1 MDEPRLPP
9 DERDRREPAGA
20 APLVVADGV
29 VKRYGSEVVLA
40 GVSLAVAPGQVM
52 VVIGP
57 SGSGKSTLLRCL
69 ARLEPIQRGR
79 ILIEGR
85 LASQGTEERGP
96 RPDPADLR
104 GLHHEI
110 GMVFQ
115 SFNLFPHLTVLENV
129 TLAPRRVRRLPAAE
143 AEAQAMELLRRV
155 GLEDKRDVHPA
166 RLSGGQQQRA
176 AIARALAMRP
186 RVMLFDEVTSA
197 LDPELV
203 GEVLKV
209 MRELAE
215 QGMTMVVVTHEMA
228 FAREV
233 ADDVVFMDRGAI
245 VERGA
250 PDRIFSAPA
259 EARTR
264 AFLERLLER
273 EGGARR
279 MR

>member
-1 MDEPRLPP
+1 MTEPLI
-9 DERDRREPAGA
+9 
-20 APLVVADGV
+20 VVDGV
-29 VKRYGSEVVLA
+29 VKRYTAETVLDR
-40 GVSLAVAPGQVM
+40 VSLTVAAGQVM

-79 ILIEGR
+79 ILIGGAVAAAGSE
-85 LASQGTEERGP
+85 
-96 RPDPADLR
+96 DPEVKANGAPPQTTSHDV
-104 GLHHEI
+104 

-115 SFNLFPHLTVLENV
+115 SFNLFPHLTVIDNI
-129 TLAPRRVRRLPAAE
+129 TLAPRRVLGMPREE
-143 AEAQAMELLRRV
+143 AETLAVDLLKRV
-155 GLEDKRDVHPA
+155 GLEAKRDVHPA

-176 AIARALAMRP
+176 AIARALPMRP

-203 GEVLKV
+203 GEVLKT
-209 MRELAE
+209 MRSLAE
-215 QGMTMVVVTHEMA
+215 QGMTMLVVTHEMA
-228 FAREV
+228 FARDV
-233 ADDVVFMDRGAI
+233 ADEVVFMDKGTI
-245 VERGA
+245 VEHSS
-250 PDRIFSAPA
+250 PDRIFDQPS

-279 MR
+279 TR